1 MSGEPLAHLVRR
13 SPPWREP
20 TKTECGRDLTD
31 IAWHITRDEAKALI
45 RKHGQQRAAFMLCMI
60 CVQTSDR
67 YRDWAGSPTDVIARE
82 VTSRY
87 TLGGPGGTVQEHSQ
101 MDRELFAI
109 AALIEAHRGEFDGYL
124 ADLDETVSLAD
135 RRRAQRAAK
144 RVRGGS

>member
-1 MSGEPLAHLVRR
+1 MSNEPLAHLVRR

-31 IAWHITRDEAKALI
+31 IARHITRDEAKALI
-45 RKHGQQRAAFMLCMI
+45 RKHGQQRAAFLLCMV

-67 YRDWAGSPTDVIARE
+67 YRDWAASPTDVIARE
-82 VTSRY
+82 
-87 TLGGPGGTVQEHSQ
+87 GTTRWKQQHSQ

-135 RRRAQRAAK
+135 RRRAQRSTK